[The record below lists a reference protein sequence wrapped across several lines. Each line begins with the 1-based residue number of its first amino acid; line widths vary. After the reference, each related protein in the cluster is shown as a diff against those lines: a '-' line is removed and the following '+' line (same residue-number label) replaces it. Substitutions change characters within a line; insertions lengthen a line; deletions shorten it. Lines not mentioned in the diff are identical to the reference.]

1 MSGGETIA
9 SGISFAPQ
17 TVGDMITKGVQ
28 AVGHVVTWAKKK
40 GASAMYTALD
50 SELTDSM
57 TSMVVSMVDAVG
69 MAAHNLKL
77 DDPGMMSRML
87 SILPD
92 LGDTSMMRMFGI
104 VGGGQLSLMGKSGQ
118 EAQAE
123 LEALFSSLGDQ
134 IARAAVPT
142 IAEFQR
148 VGEGL
153 FETLVRVSAD
163 VEKAN
168 YALEKFGVAAID
180 YTQVLNKSG
189 DLATEIVRQSV
200 TALEY
205 TASGALT
212 GVGEIIDIF
221 TGSYDELIDLY
232 KVLTDVRGAMRSV
245 GAQALDLSAMMVR
258 GAGGIEQLQSGLQ
271 DCFDAFF
278 SEEEQNAAKASRLA
292 EEFER
297 IGVAVPAGKDAF
309 RALVESLDTSTDAG
323 AQLFGQLMSLAG
335 QFAEVADAAEASA
348 QAQVDIIRTAQSAAD
363 AWRSVANNLRG
374 DIERLR
380 ADTQNL
386 IDPAMRYARGLA
398 QLDRNVVQAL
408 SGDTG
413 DIEAAKRVGGS
424 ATAFLQASERTSG
437 TRVEYLRDRAL
448 TEAKLAAVL
457 EQAEEQASIQQVIA
471 DASARQIIELQA
483 INANL
488 VDFARAIL
496 AGGVLPGFASG
507 GLHAGG
513 LRLVGERGWEVE
525 ATGASR
531 IWNQQQLGAAIRGH
545 AANDARI
552 WDRPSASHT
561 APDRSHEDRIVQL
574 LDALLEE
581 LARGS
586 TEGRTGDAAIASM
599 GQRTYHLLDR
609 LSEGGDALR
618 VRDVDEAERAEPRL
632 PRMQRVRT
640 SA

>member
-1 MSGGETIA
+1 
-9 SGISFAPQ
+9 
-17 TVGDMITKGVQ
+17 
-28 AVGHVVTWAKKK
+28 
-40 GASAMYTALD
+40 
-50 SELTDSM
+50 M